1 MTEHGSSRCED
12 VARHSYVENFVGADS
27 SVYCVLFREAEG
39 GMGALLPKWRSGD
52 VEDREGL
59 ELSKRLSVLLSL
71 LLLLLLFMEFL
82 DSSQHTY
89 EVLDGVLDDGTRFC
103 QYWQSS

>member
-12 VARHSYVENFVGADS
+12 VARHSYVENFEGADS
-27 SVYCVLFREAEG
+27 SVHCVSFREAEG

-59 ELSKRLSVLLSL
+59 ELSKRLSVLLL

-89 EVLDGVLDDGTRFC
+89 EVRNGVPIDGTRFY